1 MAPASNDHETGF
13 GRACAGAVK
22 LRLNVPPS
30 SREGSCSNHSHLPRN
45 APLSCHRRRR
55 GRRFQDADRPRSAVG
70 RSRRQG
76 RHVDGGQDPCGRRD
90 LGHRERRGG
99 KKEELAD
106 NEPAPAG
113 TKLRAHRL
121 QGDLPRCRY
130 HPHDPRY
137 QGGSEAHHSL
147 HVWSRKG
154 GSWKVV
160 ATSTTPI
167 ASE

>member
-1 MAPASNDHETGF
+1 MLRTTLICFATLLSLAT
-13 GRACAGAVK
+13 AGAAADDSKTLIDLDRQWGEAGVK
-22 LRLNVPPS
+22 GDTSMAVKIL
-30 SREGSCSNHSHLPRN
+30 
-45 APLSCHRRRR
+45 
-55 GRRFQDADRPRSAVG
+55 ADDVISVTENGVR
-70 RSRRQG
+70 
-76 RHVDGGQDPCGRRD
+76 
-90 LGHRERRGG
+90 G

-113 TKLRAHRL
+113 TKYEPTDYKVIFLDADTALMTH
-121 QGDLPRCRY
+121 GTK
-130 HPHDPRY
+130 
-137 QGGSEAHHSL
+137 GSEAHHSL